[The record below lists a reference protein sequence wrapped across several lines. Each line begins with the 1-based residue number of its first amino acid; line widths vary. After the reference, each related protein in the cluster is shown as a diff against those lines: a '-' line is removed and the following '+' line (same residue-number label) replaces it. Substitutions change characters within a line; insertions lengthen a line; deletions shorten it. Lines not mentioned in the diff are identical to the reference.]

1 MSRRVTN
8 QCHSAWHPNA
18 PPIVTPL
25 SGANFYLCALS
36 TFVASY
42 SAVTSSTPSRGV
54 ALPRPAQRLLV
65 ACIAAAVLATA
76 SAAGARPVT
85 AATDPHTVNVELTAA
100 GCPAKLVAPS
110 GPTTFFL
117 ANTGAKAVDEF
128 ELLNGKGEVVGE
140 VESLTIGS
148 RGSFVVAL
156 DPGTYVTYC
165 PGGKRERGRLVVT
178 GEPVP
183 QLGPQSQRT
192 VDAYRAYVL
201 EQAGQLVGTTTI
213 FADAVKRGDVAAAK
227 AAYTAARIPYER
239 IEPIAEIFGDLD
251 RRIDARKG
259 DVPAK
264 AWMGFHRIEQA
275 LFVDGN
281 TNNMGTV
288 AAQLVADV
296 KQLANLLDLVRMEPA
311 TIANGALNLLHEVS
325 ATKINGE

>member
-1 MSRRVTN
+1 MAPLHQGGAELRVVGRRMLAVAALASVAVAAS
-8 QCHSAWHPNA
+8 SA
-18 PPIVTPL
+18 L
-25 SGANFYLCALS
+25 GANA
-36 TFVASY
+36 VA
-42 SAVTSSTPSRGV
+42 A
-54 ALPRPAQRLLV
+54 
-65 ACIAAAVLATA
+65 
-76 SAAGARPVT
+76 
-85 AATDPHTVNVELTAA
+85 DPHTVNVELTAA

-201 EQAGQLVGTTTI
+201 EQAGQLVATTTI

-227 AAYTAARIPYER
+227 AAYPAARIPYER
-239 IEPIAEIFGDLD
+239 IEP
-251 RRIDARKG
+251 
-259 DVPAK
+259 
-264 AWMGFHRIEQA
+264 
-275 LFVDGN
+275 
-281 TNNMGTV
+281 
-288 AAQLVADV
+288 
-296 KQLANLLDLVRMEPA
+296 
-311 TIANGALNLLHEVS
+311 
-325 ATKINGE
+325 